1 MPCTTL
7 PPILY
12 ANGQTAAGLHG
23 PRRPDNLLLAVAGVT
38 RPGGTAFLASR
49 TIMSQ
54 TNPATAKPKS
64 IWDNDLPAGD
74 SPPLPRWPLVF
85 WIVVYV
91 LWMLFLISML
101 IVRLKTA

>member
-1 MPCTTL
+1 
-7 PPILY
+7 
-12 ANGQTAAGLHG
+12 
-23 PRRPDNLLLAVAGVT
+23 
-38 RPGGTAFLASR
+38 
-49 TIMSQ
+49 MSQ

-101 IVRLKTA
+101 IVRLKTV